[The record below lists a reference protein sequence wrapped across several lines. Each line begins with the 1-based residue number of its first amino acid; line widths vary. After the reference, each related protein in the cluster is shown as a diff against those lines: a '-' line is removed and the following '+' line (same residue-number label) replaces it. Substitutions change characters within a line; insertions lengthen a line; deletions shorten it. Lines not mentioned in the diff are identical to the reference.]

1 MRTFDVF
8 VKDNQAIAI
17 DNKLCSFKLV
27 REVLLKEGFV
37 NAANNIKATDE
48 KTAIEILNSEGL
60 LCLEEYSKDNLLY
73 AIIGSIFR

>member
-37 NAANNIKATDE
+37 NAANNIKSTDE
-48 KTAIEILNSEGL
+48 KTAIEVLNSENL

-73 AIIGSIFR
+73 SIIGSLFR